1 MYLLPTPQAKSLPL
15 YLTGIDRQPKE
26 GNMYRKQGLEFHQIT
41 FVTQGCG
48 KLLLPSE
55 HRLQEGD
62 FFLLTK
68 NTPHHYTNLSDPMQ
82 TFWIV
87 FDGSAA
93 DVMMELL
100 CGSEG
105 CYVFA
110 PKDGKMLAAKAE
122 SLRRMANTNPNPERL
137 SALLYDILAELLTCK
152 NLHGENADLLRRL
165 APAVTFMEQH
175 CTQEISLEQIAATVG
190 MSNPSFCKLFRKAYQ
205 TTPFSYLI
213 QLRLQHA
220 KEMLA
225 DSRSVKETALS
236 SGFRDVSYFCTVFRR
251 KESMTPSEFQ
261 RRHA

>member
-15 YLTGIDRQPKE
+15 YLTGIDHQPKE

-62 FFLLTK
+62 FFLLAK

-110 PKDGKMLAAKAE
+110 PKNGKMLTAKAE

-165 APAVTFMEQH
+165 AP
-175 CTQEISLEQIAATVG
+175 
-190 MSNPSFCKLFRKAYQ
+190 PSPLWNSTARRRFHWN
-205 TTPFSYLI
+205 
-213 QLRLQHA
+213 RLP
-220 KEMLA
+220 L
-225 DSRSVKETALS
+225 RSVCPIRPFANCS
-236 SGFRDVSYFCTVFRR
+236 A
-251 KESMTPSEFQ
+251 
-261 RRHA
+261 RHIKPHPFPT